1 MSQRSGPP
9 PIVYIILFLMLLGG
23 GVYWF
28 FFRQSTPISLPGGGG
43 PISLP
48 GMGTG
53 SSGPISTGNTVLVP
67 EPTPAKQTG
76 VAAMAAGNY
85 AEAIQ
90 QFQQS
95 LQQDQNDPEALIYLN
110 NARIGTQPA
119 YTIAVIAPL
128 SQALNPAKELM
139 RGVAQ
144 AQNQVN
150 QTGGINGVPLK
161 VAIADDGNTAEG
173 AKRVAQALVRD
184 SAIVGVVG
192 HFGSEASLAAGPIY
206 EAGQLVMISPTS
218 TSVALSG
225 VGNYV
230 FRTVPSDKVTASALS
245 RYQVNQIRQPKA
257 AIFFNS
263 QSDYSQSLKNEFST
277 ALLLDGGEVVAEAD
291 LSAAGFNASAQ
302 LQQAVQQGA
311 QVLVLLSNTAT
322 LDQALQVVQVNQR
335 QRPLLGGDSLY
346 NIKLLDI
353 GGENAVGMVVA
364 VPWHILAN
372 PNSPFTSAA
381 RQLWRADV
389 NWRTAMAYD
398 ATQALIAA
406 LGQGNPSR
414 SGVQQA
420 LAQSG
425 FSTPGAT
432 GVIRFLPSGDRN
444 APVQLVRVAPGTR
457 AGGRY
462 EFAPISGPN

>member
-9 PIVYIILFLMLLGG
+9 PIVYILLFLILLGG
-23 GVYWF
+23 GGYWF
-28 FFRQSTPISLPGGGG
+28 FFRQQTPLTLPGGGS

-48 GMGTG
+48 GMGG
-53 SSGPISTGNTVLVP
+53 NEPISTGNRVLTP
-67 EPTPAKQTG
+67 QPTAAKQAG

-85 AEAIQ
+85 TEAIQ
-90 QFQQS
+90 QFQLS
-95 LQQDQNDPEALIYLN
+95 LQQNRNDPEALIYLN

-128 SQALNPAKELM
+128 SQALNPAEEIM

-144 AQNQVN
+144 AQNQV
-150 QTGGINGVPLK
+150 INGVPLK

-173 AKRVAQALVRD
+173 AKRVAQALVKD

-192 HFGSEASLAAGPIY
+192 HFGSEASLAAGSIY
-206 EAGQLVMISPTS
+206 QSGQLVMISPTS

-277 ALLLDGGEVVAEAD
+277 ALLLDGGEVVAEVD
-291 LSAAGFNASAQ
+291 LAAAGFSASAQ

-322 LDQALQVVQVNQR
+322 LDQALQVVLMNQR

-346 NIKLLDI
+346 NIKLLQI
-353 GGENAVGMVVA
+353 GADDAVGMVVA

-372 PNSPFTSAA
+372 PNSPFTAAA
-381 RQLWRADV
+381 RQLWGGDV

-406 LGQGNPSR
+406 LGQGNPR
-414 SGVQQA
+414 RTGVQQA

-425 FSTPGAT
+425 FSTTGAT
-432 GVIRFLPSGDRN
+432 GLIRFLPSGDRN
-444 APVQLVRVAPGTR
+444 APVQLVQVAPGTR
-457 AGGRY
+457 AGGRF
-462 EFAPISGPN
+462 EFAPIAAPN

>member
-9 PIVYIILFLMLLGG
+9 PIVYILLFLILLGG

-28 FFRQSTPISLPGGGG
+28 FFRQQTPLTLPGGGS

-48 GMGTG
+48 GMGG
-53 SSGPISTGNTVLVP
+53 NEPISTGDRVLTP
-67 EPTPAKQTG
+67 QPTAAKQAG

-85 AEAIQ
+85 TEAIQ
-90 QFQQS
+90 QFQLS
-95 LQQDQNDPEALIYLN
+95 LQQNKNDPEALIYLN

-128 SQALNPAKELM
+128 SQALNPAQELM

-206 EAGQLVMISPTS
+206 QSGQLVMISPTS

-277 ALLLDGGEVVAEAD
+277 ALLLDGGEVVAEVD
-291 LSAAGFNASAQ
+291 LAAAGFSASAQ

-311 QVLVLLSNTAT
+311 QVLVLLANTAT
-322 LDQALQVVQVNQR
+322 LDQALQVVLMNQR

-346 NIKLLDI
+346 NIKLLEI
-353 GGENAVGMVVA
+353 GADNAVGMVVA

-372 PNSPFTSAA
+372 PNSPFTLTA
-381 RQLWRADV
+381 RQLWGGDV

-414 SGVQQA
+414 TGVQQA

-425 FSTPGAT
+425 FSTTGAT
-432 GVIRFLPSGDRN
+432 GLIRFLPSGDRN
-444 APVQLVRVAPGTR
+444 APVQLVQVAPGTR
-457 AGGRY
+457 AGGRF
-462 EFAPISGPN
+462 EFVPIPAQN